1 MKKGDILRKMEYR
14 ELKEPCKSLIE
25 KEICLGCNQLADY
38 KFIANPSC
46 KYVTNVE
53 GKQIKLNLDGG
64 KRWTNTEIKK

>member
-1 MKKGDILRKMEYR
+1 MWVVLVIFNNKQSNISQEAYKTYNEALAEMKKKDIK
-14 ELKEPCKSLIE
+14 
-25 KEICLGCNQLADY
+25 QLDDY

-64 KRWTNTEIKK
+64 KR

>member
-1 MKKGDILRKMEYR
+1 MEYR

-25 KEICLGCNQLADY
+25 KEICLGCNQLVDY

-64 KRWTNTEIKK
+64 KR